1 MRATYLLLMAAC
13 VLGTLPLELVL
24 RTRVYRRT
32 RRWLLSI
39 APVFVVFA
47 AWDVWAIGRGQWRY
61 DGSQTTGLR
70 LPGHLPLEEV
80 VFFVVIPTCAILA
93 FEAVRA
99 VRGWRAGDE
108 PPES

>member
-1 MRATYLLLMAAC
+1 MRATYLLVLAAC
-13 VLGTLPLELVL
+13 VLGTLPLELL
-24 RTRVYRRT
+24 LDTRVYKRT

-47 AWDVWAIGRGQWRY
+47 SWDVWAIARGHWDY
-61 DGSQTTGLR
+61 DPRQTTGLL
-70 LPGHLPLEEV
+70 LPGHLPVEEAA
-80 VFFVVIPTCAILA
+80 FFVVIPTCAILS

-108 PPES
+108 LPNR

>member
-1 MRATYLLLMAAC
+1 MRATYLLLLAAC
-13 VLGTLPLELVL
+13 VLGTLPLELLL
-24 RTRVYRRT
+24 RTGVYRRT
-32 RRWLLSI
+32 GRLLLAL

-47 AWDVWAIGRGQWRY
+47 AWDVWAIERGHWSY
-61 DGSQTTGLR
+61 DARQTTGVL
-70 LPGHLPLEEV
+70 LPGRLPLEEAA
-80 VFFVVIPTCAILA
+80 FFVVIPTCAILG

>member
-1 MRATYLLLMAAC
+1 MKAIYLLLMAAC
-13 VLGTLPLELVL
+13 VVGTLPLELVL

-32 RRWLLSI
+32 GRWLLSI
-39 APVFVVFA
+39 APVLVAFSG
-47 AWDVWAIGRGQWRY
+47 WDIWAIGRGHWRY
-61 DGSQTTGLR
+61 DPRQTTGVL

-80 VFFVVIPTCAILA
+80 VFFVVIPTCAILG

-108 PPES
+108 PPVS